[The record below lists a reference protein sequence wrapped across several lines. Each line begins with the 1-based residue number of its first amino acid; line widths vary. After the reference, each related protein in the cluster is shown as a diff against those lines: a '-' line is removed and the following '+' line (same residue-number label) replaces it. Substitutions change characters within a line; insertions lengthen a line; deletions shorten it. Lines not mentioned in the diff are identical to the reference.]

1 MPETF
6 GQLTRPRGSHTSGYQ
21 LACLPET
28 LGQLTGPANL
38 GIYGNALPSMSGTFG
53 HLTSLTAREIYWNE
67 LAALPETYGQLTR
80 PRGLHISTKSE
91 RPKTLAIPTNLES
104 PTDLHS
110 QDQKRSEGSDSEDMD
125 SEDSMGNSLG
135 VEMVAPLAKL
145 VSIQQ
150 QIVVCAPLPSTLVYN
165 RVKHMG
171 FVGGEAV
178 QLTCHQTQ
186 STRE

>member
-1 MPETF
+1 MSSLAPLKSSSIDVQSDFKIPKSKLHHHHSPQYMHQSQALSPEN
-6 GQLTRPRGSHTSGYQ
+6 
-21 LACLPET
+21 
-28 LGQLTGPANL
+28 ANIPTNL
-38 GIYGNALPSMSGTFG
+38 ES
-53 HLTSLTAREIYWNE
+53 
-67 LAALPETYGQLTR
+67 

>member
-1 MPETF
+1 MHQSQALSPENTNIPTKLESPTNRCSN
-6 GQLTRPRGSHTSGYQ
+6 QALSPQYMHQSQALS
-21 LACLPET
+21 P
-28 LGQLTGPANL
+28 
-38 GIYGNALPSMSGTFG
+38 GNANIPTNLES
-53 HLTSLTAREIYWNE
+53 
-67 LAALPETYGQLTR
+67 

-145 VSIQQ
+145 VLMRSQ
-150 QIVVCAPLPSTLVYN
+150 
-165 RVKHMG
+165 R
-171 FVGGEAV
+171 
-178 QLTCHQTQ
+178 
-186 STRE
+186 